1 MGSNDEVNHPQ
12 HYQLFPDMEAF
23 DVIKRTLSPEELRG
37 YLKGNIL
44 KYRLRAG
51 KKGDA
56 AKCVAKA
63 DWYSR
68 QLFDASPKVDD
79 ADVLKLFCVA
89 PPSPKAGDALSGSL
103 IPKWANWMAQ
113 DADGKWWAYKDE
125 PKPRSLRFQ
134 VDTGDAD
141 FIARTS
147 PNPAWRDTLR
157 RLTQ

>member
-89 PPSPKAGDALSGSL
+89 PPSPKVDDALAG
-103 IPKWANWMAQ
+103 IITPKWAQWLAQ
-113 DADGKWWAYKDE
+113 DADGTWWAYE
-125 PKPRSLRFQ
+125 HAPKPGRYRFQ
-134 VDTGDAD
+134 VDTGEAD
-141 FIARTS
+141 IISTTS
-147 PNPAWRDTLR
+147 CNPNWRDTLR

>member
-1 MGSNDEVNHPQ
+1 MGCNDEVNHPQ

-68 QLFDASPKVDD
+68 QLFDASPK
-79 ADVLKLFCVA
+79 
-89 PPSPKAGDALSGSL
+89 AGDALAGIA
-103 IPKWANWMAQ
+103 IPKWAQWLAK
-113 DADGKWWAYKDE
+113 DADGKWWAYEHE
-125 PKPRSLRFQ
+125 PRPGRYRFQ
-134 VDTGDAD
+134 VDTGEAD
-141 FIARTS
+141 IISTTS
-147 PNPAWRDTLR
+147 RNPNWRDTLR
-157 RLTQ
+157 SVRS